1 MRRISPDWGLN
12 GQLWKGRSSEK
23 QSSEPKQS
31 FRMWVGPR
39 DRRLI
44 EASGGTGGVAV
55 PHRWIPVMAWRCGID
70 VAKHKKITMFNS
82 AKVSMINGQVGPHE
96 SCPAHHIIASP
107 AR

>member
-1 MRRISPDWGLN
+1 MRRISPDRGLN

-55 PHRWIPVMAWRCGID
+55 HHRWIPVMAWRCGID
-70 VAKHKKITMFNS
+70 VAKHRLEAQKDNHVQFCQGIHDKWPS
-82 AKVSMINGQVGPHE
+82 R
-96 SCPAHHIIASP
+96 PA
-107 AR
+107 